1 MNNENP
7 IEQKVSMTMLCK
19 CSKVLPLLADAL
31 GIPQKEFT
39 NAGVGVEAAHFQQDG
54 VPFRQ
59 LSLDLPAPAEDQE
72 EQVMHVVV
80 FIDKENSV
88 NFPAAFLRAKKATVK
103 LTREEAKRCKE
114 SDMKG
119 DEK

>member
-1 MNNENP
+1 MNNR
-7 IEQKVSMTMLCK
+7 IEQKLTMTMLAK
-19 CSKVLPLLADAL
+19 ASKVLPLLSDVF
-31 GIPQKEFT
+31 GIPQKEHT
-39 NAGVGVEAAHFQQDG
+39 NVGVSVEAAHFQQDG

-72 EQVMHVVV
+72 EQVMHVIVY
-80 FIDKENSV
+80 IDGENSV
-88 NFPAAFLRAKKATVK
+88 NYPAAFLRAKKATVK

-119 DEK
+119 DAQ

>member
-1 MNNENP
+1 MNNP
-7 IEQKVSMTMLCK
+7 LEQKVTMTMLAK
-19 CSKVLPLLADAL
+19 CRKVLPQLADVFGL
-31 GIPQKEFT
+31 TQKEHT
-39 NAGVGVEAAHFQQDG
+39 NVGVSVEAAHFQQDG
-54 VPFRQ
+54 MPFRQ

-72 EQVMHVVV
+72 EQVMHVIV

-119 DEK
+119 GNR